1 MSPYLL
7 TSGVVLRRTDTKEA
21 DQILTLLTAEHGK
34 IAVIARGVKRKGCR
48 YAAAAGLL
56 AYSDWSL
63 YHRGDWYYANEAETK
78 ELFSGLGKDFCGC
91 LSAATSRSS
100 PRP

>member
-34 IAVIARGVKRKGCR
+34 IPVIARGVKRKGCR

-56 AYSDWSL
+56 GGG
-63 YHRGDWYYANEAETK
+63 R
-78 ELFSGLGKDFCGC
+78 
-91 LSAATSRSS
+91 
-100 PRP
+100 PRKKRRAPRAPVRKPARRK

>member
-34 IAVIARGVKRKGCR
+34 IPVIARGVKRKGCR

-63 YHRGDWYYANEAETK
+63 YHRGTGTTPTRRRPGSSSPDW
-78 ELFSGLGKDFCGC
+78 GRIFCGC
-91 LSAATSRSS
+91 LSAATLPSS